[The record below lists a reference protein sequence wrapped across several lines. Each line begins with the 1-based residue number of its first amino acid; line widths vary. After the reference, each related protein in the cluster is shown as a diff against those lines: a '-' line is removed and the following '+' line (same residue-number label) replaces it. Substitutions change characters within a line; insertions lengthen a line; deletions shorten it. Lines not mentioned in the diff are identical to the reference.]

1 MKEPE
6 STADNETLGAAFAKT
21 RLGDVIGTPA
31 YMPPEQARGDVV
43 DKRTDVFALGGI
55 LYEIL
60 TDKPPFDAPTA
71 SVALSNSVAS
81 DLIKAYERL
90 DNCSADPE
98 LIEIVRQCLAANPDD
113 RPDDAQSVNV
123 QFSKYQSGREQKFEE
138 TRLEKARTTERLIA
152 QQKRNRQLRWA
163 ATAILAA
170 FAVSVLAGYLYISE
184 KTSWRAPQKLFHVI

>member
-1 MKEPE
+1 MAYVHSRDFIHRDLKPDNVMVGMFGEVQIMDWGLARKLKQRNDVRQPKMKEPE

-60 TDKPPFDAPTA
+60 TGKPPFDAPTA

-98 LIEIVRQCLAANPDD
+98 LI
-113 RPDDAQSVNV
+113 
-123 QFSKYQSGREQKFEE
+123 
-138 TRLEKARTTERLIA
+138 
-152 QQKRNRQLRWA
+152 
-163 ATAILAA
+163 
-170 FAVSVLAGYLYISE
+170 AVSYTHLTLPTTPYV
-184 KTSWRAPQKLFHVI
+184 